1 MLVPVIYFDG
11 YPGKVKSDE
20 LDEMIRKRAIIA
32 FRRSS
37 GWVRVGYGDLRYRGS
52 GGKYSGPDRRGR

>member
-32 FRRSS
+32 FRRS
-37 GWVRVGYGDLRYRGS
+37 GEWVRVGNGDLRHRGS

>member
-32 FRRSS
+32 FRRS
-37 GWVRVGYGDLRYRGS
+37 GEWVRVGIGGCQHRGS